1 LTKDIPRKQKDA
13 AADAMGVGVI
23 LMALFW
29 EGAGN
34 PGVVEVKNAME
45 RLNWLEKVYR
55 PLCDISD

>member
-1 LTKDIPRKQKDA
+1 
-13 AADAMGVGVI
+13 MGVGVI